1 MYSMNDTRNP
11 VYSPGPGVTDTAAA
25 TRSRVETASA
35 RPWQV
40 LTVIFIIA
48 GAALGIIA
56 FTGEP
61 RCAQVTFAGGDGYS
75 DDTSMTQAEAA
86 ASLEGH
92 VIEAEGDAPELA
104 YLPDGGGPNDISS
117 AISLNSAIS
126 SSAYDSNSCSAF
138 CAACV
143 AGGGGPSCLSQCAGC
158 SESCKSCVRD
168 SVTSGTCIVGGVS
181 GLCVSTLACSAQ
193 GGTANDG
200 ICAAGSTCCTS
211 PAVSCADKCTS
222 GQTISTTA
230 VGDRCNFPNT
240 NGGGICRE
248 VSTCAAGNGVSVR
261 GLCAGPS
268 NIRCCSETSYGDCTA
283 AGQSGVCRDTS
294 TCTGT
299 STAGLC
305 PGPTGIQCCTG
316 GGGGGGG
323 GTTTSPPATASC
335 SGLGSRS
342 TYKAYRR
349 GSYIGTIQTVKL
361 QGKNVEVGTACAFK
375 TMSAGFGGRG
385 LTINSGFRTMA
396 QQEYL
401 YNCYRTKRCN
411 NGNLAARPGY
421 SNHQNGIALDLST
434 GGASGAPYRF
444 LKSSAS
450 RYGFVRTVGSEIW
463 HWEYRPGSRCNA
475 FVNYSCT

>member
-1 MYSMNDTRNP
+1 MANARLWQFLTLVTLIGMS
-11 VYSPGPGVTDTAAA
+11 VVAGVGF
-25 TRSRVETASA
+25 SR
-35 RPWQV
+35 
-40 LTVIFIIA
+40 
-48 GAALGIIA
+48 
-56 FTGEP
+56 TGGNCADKSEQFGEAEP
-61 RCAQVTFAGGDGYS
+61 
-75 DDTSMTQAEAA
+75 
-86 ASLEGH
+86 
-92 VIEAEGDAPELA
+92 EGDAEA
-104 YLPDGGGPNDISS
+104 VEYIN
-117 AISLNSAIS
+117 
-126 SSAYDSNSCSAF
+126 
-138 CAACV
+138 
-143 AGGGGPSCLSQCAGC
+143 GGPSDVESALSLQEDILVGENVYELPISNPESLQCDPFCASCVASGGGQSCLTQCAGC
-158 SESCKSCVRD
+158 GAMCLACVRND
-168 SVTSGTCIVGGVS
+168 INSGTCMRQGQQGQCRS
-181 GLCVSTLACSAQ
+181 SSLCEAS
-193 GGTANDG
+193 GGTAYPG
-200 ICAAGSTCCTS
+200 LCASSDASGDNACCIGAGD
-211 PAVSCADKCTS
+211 CATACS
-222 GQTISTTA
+222 GESSSFA
-230 VGDRCNFPNT
+230 VGDSCRFPNT
-240 NGGGICRE
+240 RTPGVCRD
-248 VSTCAAGNGVSVR
+248 TADCAGRNGVSVR

-268 NIRCCSETSYGDCTA
+268 NIRCCSETTYGSCTA
-283 AGQSGVCRDTS
+283 GGVSGVCRSTS

-335 SGLGSRS
+335 SGLGRRS

-361 QGKNVEVGTACAFK
+361 QGKDVEVGTACAFK
-375 TMSAGFGGRG
+375 SLSAGYGGRG

-396 QQEYL
+396 QQEYF